1 MLKMKDFFFL
11 FPVFA
16 LYKSPKQHPK
26 EENNN
31 FILAGHLATQAKT
44 GSKLNIN
51 THFPKRTI
59 PERGGCRMSFTTGSG
74 HPQWPD
80 YGLSCS
86 LRLQRPSRRQQPAGR
101 WPGPASQQG
110 CPPASAP
117 PAAAAPWSGWVAC
130 QRCPCNEHMH
140 QEFRIG
146 FSPKGKA
153 ALIGFDD
160 VNSEGKTMGIAQK
173 RGRSQTCSVSH
184 WPH

>member
-1 MLKMKDFFFL
+1 MYSEKLENVENERFFFFSL
-11 FPVFA
+11 F
-16 LYKSPKQHPK
+16 LHYTSLQSNTPK
-26 EENNN
+26 EENNH

-44 GSKLNIN
+44 GTKLNIN
-51 THFPKRTI
+51 THFPKQTI
-59 PERGGCRMSFTTGSG
+59 PERGGCRISFTTDSG

-86 LRLQRPSRRQQPAGR
+86 LRLQRPSRWRQPAGQ
-101 WPGPASQQG
+101 WPGPASRRG

-117 PAAAAPWSGWVAC
+117 PAAAAPWSGWAAC

-160 VNSEGKTMGIAQK
+160 VNSEGKTME
-173 RGRSQTCSVSH
+173 
-184 WPH
+184 